1 MKVVGTTT
9 GTPATG
15 YGTVSDIV
23 STHSLQFKETD
34 NAMDLAIELVTSHL
48 SGAPVVGNA
57 YEYVGF
63 INEGDI
69 IRAIDGAVDLK
80 NVTAHEIMNTA
91 FIGVE
96 EGASLACVNEAFE
109 KGLHVL
115 PIVQNGRVLRC
126 ITRHDVLRARL
137 GLGPTI
143 DQA

>member
-9 GTPATG
+9 GTPAAG
-15 YGTVSDIV
+15 YGKVSDIT
-23 STHSLQFKETD
+23 STHTLQFRETD
-34 NAMDLAIELVTSHL
+34 NAMDLAIQLVSSHL
-48 SGAPVVGNA
+48 PGAPVVGDA

-69 IRAIDGAVDLK
+69 IRAIDAGIDLK

-96 EGASLACVNEAFE
+96 EGASLSCVNEAFE
-109 KGLHVL
+109 QGLQIL
-115 PIVQNGRVLRC
+115 PIVQNGRVVRC
-126 ITRHDVLRARL
+126 VTRHDVLRARL

-143 DQA
+143 DQ